1 MDKEKE
7 KTTGNNEI
15 NGRPDK
21 KLEKERFISLRF
33 PPRKDL
39 LNFVEENLDKN
50 VLKKLGKNPKRWLEE
65 LDIILYG
72 INRDNLVCAI
82 DMYLPPKEDK
92 EFQRLGKDVFLY
104 RGEKFGFR
112 GLWLSKEK
120 TRYDLQQKKYI
131 PHTEWNYYKLATSST
146 LWIDVNFEKY
156 ADCFLPENFES
167 KAQKISEGKR
177 PIYTFEIND
186 GEKNTTV
193 YAKGAAILGK
203 IYLTNPPSY
212 RLTSFSRLEKLSSKA
227 EMEKLEKMAKQKIK
241 VPEIIGTYESL
252 FEEYLFLKKVDG
264 QYPNEY
270 LKTHRQTIIK
280 QDAEMLA
287 NLCLLGYRKQGFADF
302 DDKIF
307 NGENLYLIDVD
318 EVVDIYS
325 EYYFK
330 GKEFRNILANPFNQ
344 KLLNK
349 FRVFQKSLFK
359 QSLRDAL
366 YEYRQSLAPSKEDK
380 ILYVKTFYKNI
391 GWKEPRESE
400 IKSLLKFPKNYFTF
414 DRAMALASDTG

>member
-1 MDKEKE
+1 MSKEDE
-7 KTTGNNEI
+7 KTTANKEI
-15 NGRPDK
+15 NGGPDK
-21 KLEKERFISLRF
+21 NSEKRKFISLGF

-50 VLKKLGKNPKRWLEE
+50 VLKKLGKTPQRWLEE

-72 INRDNLVCAI
+72 INGDNLVCAI

-92 EFQRLGKDVFLY
+92 EFRNLGKDVFLY
-104 RGEKFGFR
+104 RGDNFRLR

-120 TRYDLQQKKYI
+120 TRYGFQQKNI
-131 PHTEWNYYKLATSST
+131 PHTEWRHYKLATQSK
-146 LWIDVNFEKY
+146 LWIDTNFEKY
-156 ADCFLPENFES
+156 AQCFLPENFES
-167 KAQKISEGKR
+167 KAQKISEGRR
-177 PIYTFEIND
+177 PIYSFEINL
-186 GEKNTTV
+186 GEKNITV
-193 YAKGAAILGK
+193 YAKGATILGEIHLYK
-203 IYLTNPPSY
+203 PPSY
-212 RLTSFSRLEKLSSKA
+212 RLTNFSRLEKLSSKS

-270 LKTHRQTIIK
+270 LKTHRQIIIK

-307 NGENLYLIDVD
+307 DGKNLYLIDVD

-325 EYYFK
+325 ENYLSK
-330 GKEFRNILANPFNQ
+330 REFRDILINPLNQ
-344 KLLNK
+344 KLLKK
-349 FRVFQKSLFK
+349 FRLFQKSLFK
-359 QSLRDAL
+359 QTLKDVL
-366 YEYRQSLAPSKEDK
+366 YDYRQSLIPSKEDK
-380 ILYVKTFYKNI
+380 ILYIKTFYKNI
-391 GWKEPRESE
+391 GWGKPKESE
-400 IKSLLKFPKNYFTF
+400 IKKLLKFPKDYLTF
-414 DRAMALASDTG
+414 DRAVALASDTG